1 MLHFKSCVVNG
12 EKKSSSI
19 NGAGNITCKTIKL
32 DYTFSLCTKI
42 NSKWIKDLNIRS
54 EIINDIEE
62 NIASKIMDLGHR
74 QHFMNLISKAREVKA
89 KINEWDYVKLK
100 SLCTTKGNNKAKR
113 QLTEWEMI
121 FANNS
126 SIKGLISKIYKELI
140 QLNAKQT
147 IQFKNQGKT

>member
-1 MLHFKSCVVNG
+1 
-12 EKKSSSI
+12 
-19 NGAGNITCKTIKL
+19 
-32 DYTFSLCTKI
+32 
-42 NSKWIKDLNIRS
+42 
-54 EIINDIEE
+54 
-62 NIASKIMDLGHR
+62 MDLGHR

-100 SLCTTKGNNKAKR
+100 SLCTAKGNNKAKR

-140 QLNAKQT
+140 QLNTK
-147 IQFKNQGKT
+147 KPN